1 MEDNKNYV
9 RLDLV
14 GYIKDLLE
22 KFNASFFDMIT
33 DEEDNTL
40 KKWQRNEE
48 LTIDELL
55 LLAEYKINHN
65 FKKTFK
71 DDILNQDS
79 FVLFEDKRELITE
92 LFDKYNDLGR
102 YLLYE
107 SYYVK
112 KFLDEAPSKIRRAL
126 SLSNVFLNEEPSSKV
141 MQYCKEAYSC
151 YIDGQLNASVILLRA
166 IIEQTLKEKFDIDPG
181 TLEPTRKYLIN
192 NGLISD
198 ELSKKIIKI
207 RDGGNKA
214 VHNITRNRQTS
225 ESYNKYLI
233 EIAQNILKVLFNS

>member
-1 MEDNKNYV
+1 MEDSKNYV

-22 KFNASFFDMIT
+22 EFNASFFDMIT

-48 LTIDELL
+48 LTIEELL
-55 LLAEYKINHN
+55 LLAEYKVNYN
-65 FKKTFK
+65 FNKTLK

-79 FVLFEDKRELITE
+79 FVLFDDKKEIITE
-92 LFDKYNDLGR
+92 LFNRYNDLGR
-102 YLLYE
+102 YLLFE

-126 SLSNVFLNEEPSSKV
+126 SLSKIFIKEEISSKI

-151 YIDGQLNASVILLRA
+151 YLDGQFNASVILLRA
-166 IIEQTLKEKFDIDPG
+166 IIEQALKEKFDIDPG
-181 TLEPTRKYLIN
+181 TLEPTRKYLID

-198 ELSKKIIKI
+198 ELSKNIIKI

-214 VHNITRNRQTS
+214 VHNITRNKQTS
-225 ESYNKYLI
+225 EINNKYLI
-233 EIAQNILKVLFNS
+233 ELAQTILKVL